1 MESSSRSAIF
11 LGAVFII
18 ILVAGIFVIR
28 NRDRFSALRNRFN
41 QTPTSQTLP
50 TKPTPTAI
58 PTQGWPAL
66 PTKTPEKLTVTNN
79 VKQTPQTGPEVS
91 LFILLGTVSAA
102 SGFYFLSKKS

>member
-1 MESSSRSAIF
+1 MENSSKSAIF
-11 LGAVFII
+11 LGAIFII
-18 ILVAGIFVIR
+18 ILVAGIFIIR
-28 NRDRFSALRNRFN
+28 NKDRFSAFRSRFT
-41 QTPTSQTLP
+41 QTASQNLKAT
-50 TKPTPTAI
+50 PTPTAI

-79 VKQTPQTGPEVS
+79 VKQTPQTGPETS